1 MRRVLLAALAFLL
14 AVSLV
19 IAQGVALPGDGT
31 PVRLKGVTLS
41 GQISSNGKVLR
52 ADDDNDWTIS
62 NADAVKGFEG
72 RYITVKCRME
82 PEKRAIR
89 VLFIVE
95 QPSTTRSANLGDS
108 AFRR

>member
-1 MRRVLLAALAFLL
+1 MRRIPLAALAFLL

-19 IAQGVALPGDGT
+19 IAQAVALPGDGT

-41 GQISSNGKVLR
+41 GQISGNGKVLR

-72 RYITVKCRME
+72 RYITVNCRME
-82 PEKRAIR
+82 PEKRVIR

-95 QPSTTRSANLGDS
+95 HPSSSRSANLGDS